1 MKVSVHQNALK
12 RAITLVSHAI
22 ASKPVLPVLSNI
34 KFFAQGDVLTLQ
46 STNLEM
52 AITYTI
58 TCNVEVMGETTLPSK
73 LLSDL
78 VSNLPSSIVSLST
91 SYKSQMTEI
100 SSGKSVASINGLES
114 DDYPEIPNTN
124 TMTEIGAIPVIDFR
138 NAINQVIIAAAGD
151 DSRPVLAGVFMKI
164 PNIATPSANT
174 ISLNAADGFRLA
186 IRSIEFSRRNESFS
200 DAEYSVIIPAKSM
213 QEVSRILALAE
224 GDVVMSANSNNVGFT
239 VNHNDGGTI
248 QFATRIIEGNYP
260 QITSIV
266 PTEFLTTITVATAE
280 LAKAIKIA
288 KLFSAASNNVVRLS
302 FDPATGIE
310 IRANGD
316 GKGHNV
322 TNVDAEIEGLETF
335 ISLNALFLEEA
346 LSVMATEKIT
356 IRLNTKDKPALIT
369 PFEWSLY
376 RHIIMPMMV
385 R

>member
-34 KFFAQGDVLTLQ
+34 KFSAQGDVLTLQ

-58 TCNVEVMGETTLPSK
+58 ACNVEVMGETTLPSK

-164 PNIATPSANT
+164 PNIAT
-174 ISLNAADGFRLA
+174 L
-186 IRSIEFSRRNESFS
+186 
-200 DAEYSVIIPAKSM
+200 
-213 QEVSRILALAE
+213 
-224 GDVVMSANSNNVGFT
+224 
-239 VNHNDGGTI
+239 
-248 QFATRIIEGNYP
+248 
-260 QITSIV
+260 
-266 PTEFLTTITVATAE
+266 E
-280 LAKAIKIA
+280 L
-288 KLFSAASNNVVRLS
+288 
-302 FDPATGIE
+302 
-310 IRANGD
+310 
-316 GKGHNV
+316 
-322 TNVDAEIEGLETF
+322 
-335 ISLNALFLEEA
+335 
-346 LSVMATEKIT
+346 
-356 IRLNTKDKPALIT
+356 
-369 PFEWSLY
+369 
-376 RHIIMPMMV
+376 
-385 R
+385 